1 MPDFE
6 VETDENDHCQAN
18 EDEEYCL
25 DDPPVM
31 QINES
36 TQNRLDLS
44 FFISEVD
51 RFQIS
56 DRAAAALTTGLLR
69 DLGIVTD
76 SDKTKVVDRYKI
88 RRARKKR

>member
-1 MPDFE
+1 M
-6 VETDENDHCQAN
+6 
-18 EDEEYCL
+18 
-25 DDPPVM
+25 M

-56 DRAAAALTTGLLR
+56 DRAAAALATGLLR

-88 RRARKKR
+88 RRARKKRQGDCG